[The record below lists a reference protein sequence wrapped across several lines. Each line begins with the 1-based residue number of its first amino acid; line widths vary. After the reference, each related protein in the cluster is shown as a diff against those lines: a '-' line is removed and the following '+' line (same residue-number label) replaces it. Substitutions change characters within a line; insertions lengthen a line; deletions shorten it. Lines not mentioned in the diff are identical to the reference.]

1 MWDIEE
7 PASNE
12 PLTDDVIANAERQLG
27 VRLPKSYLDAL
38 RIKNGGSTIGNSIKL
53 PVQYVPDHLRHYI
66 DHGYISVRDINGIGS
81 GDDTILETDYFV
93 GEWGLPSPIVILSG
107 EGHWWIAFDYRV
119 VQENPPIV
127 FLDSDSG
134 DTLHVSDDF
143 ASFLASIVS
152 DEQVFDADGN
162 FIG

>member
-1 MWDIEE
+1 MWDTEE

-12 PLTDDVIANAERQLG
+12 TLTDEMIANAERQLG

-38 RIKNGGSTIGNSIKL
+38 RTKNGGSTIGQYIKL
-53 PVQYVPDHLRHYI
+53 PSQHVPDHLSRYV
-66 DHGYISVRDINGIGS
+66 DHGYIAVLELNGIGS
-81 GDDTILETDYFV
+81 GDDTILETDYYV

-119 VQENPPIV
+119 AHENPPIV

-134 DTLHVSDDF
+134 DTLYLSNDF
-143 ASFLASIVS
+143 ASFFSSIVPY
-152 DEQVFDADGN
+152 EHVFDSDGN